1 MRVNLI
7 THTSGS
13 PAPFQGPLPLS
24 LTIKPACGLPGDYQY
39 ETNSAELM
47 QLLRKQ
53 TDLPASVLQRFEVKM
68 WDKVGARLLG
78 VELSE
83 RLLTDI
89 GYFID

>member
-13 PAPFQGPLPLS
+13 PTSFLGALPLS
-24 LTIKPACGLPGDYQY
+24 LTIKPACGLPGDYEYQ
-39 ETNSAELM
+39 TNSTELM

-53 TDLPASVLQRFEVKM
+53 TDLPATVLQRFENKM
-68 WDKVGARLLG
+68 WDTTGARLLG
-78 VELSE
+78 VDLSE

>member
-7 THTSGS
+7 TQSAAASTPGKG
-13 PAPFQGPLPLS
+13 AIPLS
-24 LTIKPACGLPGDYQY
+24 LTIKPACGMPGDYEY
-39 ETNSAELM
+39 CTTSAALM
-47 QLLRKQ
+47 QMLRQQ
-53 TDLPASVLQRFEVKM
+53 TDLPAAVLQRFEGNL

>member
-7 THTSGS
+7 TQASAAAMSGKG
-13 PAPFQGPLPLS
+13 AIPLS

-39 ETNSAELM
+39 LTDSAEL
-47 QLLRKQ
+47 LRMLRQQ
-53 TDLPASVLQRFEVKM
+53 TDLPASVLQRFEGNMYHSTNAK
-68 WDKVGARLLG
+68 LLG

>member
-7 THTSGS
+7 TQSATASAFGNG
-13 PAPFQGPLPLS
+13 AIPLS
-24 LTIKPACGLPGDYQY
+24 LTIKPACGMPGDYEY
-39 ETNSAELM
+39 ATNSAELM
-47 QLLRKQ
+47 QMLRQQ
-53 TDLPASVLQRFEVKM
+53 TDLPAAVLQRFEVKL
-68 WDKVGARLLG
+68 WDSVGARLLG